1 MARRWFKRALIV
13 VALIL
18 VVAIAAP
25 TALVLAGVVP
35 MSTVKRVFNAVLRPQ
50 RDAGTV
56 VAQLETVPGYQVS
69 LYAGD
74 LSGARFLHM
83 TATGDLLVSRP
94 RAGEIV
100 LLERDGNGDGL
111 PDGRR
116 VLLRGLDLPHGLDSA
131 DGWLYIAEQTAIGR
145 VRFDESSGRLA
156 GEYTHI
162 ATGFTGGGNHWT
174 RTLRVGPDAFLYLT
188 QGSTCNACEEQDE
201 RRAAMMRFNLDG
213 SGGEIYASGLRNSV
227 GFDWAPWTIDNGK
240 GELYATDN
248 GRDMLGDDFPPC
260 ELNRIVQGGFYG
272 WPYVNGFNVPDNDFS
287 EGHDD
292 KVQKS
297 LPPAFGFR
305 AHNAPL
311 GIHFVRHAPAAAGFE
326 RTALVALHGS
336 WNRSTPDGYKV
347 VALRWN
353 ADGEITES
361 DFLSGFLR
369 DGEVGGT
376 PVDIAEGSDGTFYVS
391 DDFNGAIYRVG
402 YGDKIIAA
410 PTLSAA
416 VQDSGLARFS
426 ADELTVLRAQGEK
439 TFRQY
444 PCAGCHVAGAARDGR
459 PVHALDRVAERYNV
473 DTLTAF
479 FIAPTP
485 PMPIFPLNEE
495 ERRALAVFLL
505 QRNGLDGTSL
515 QTNRE

>member
-1 MARRWFKRALIV
+1 MAKRWLKRAMIAM
-13 VALIL
+13 ALIL

-25 TALVLAGVVP
+25 MVLVLAGVVP
-35 MSTVKRVFNAVLRPQ
+35 MATVKRVFNGVVHPK
-50 RDAGTV
+50 RDATSV
-56 VAQLETVPGYQVS
+56 LAQLKTLPGYQVS
-69 LYAGD
+69 LYAAD

-83 TATGDLLVSRP
+83 TAAGDLLVSRP

-116 VLLRGLDLPHGLDSA
+116 VLLRGLNLPHGLDSA

-156 GEYTHI
+156 GEYAHI
-162 ATGFTGGGNHWT
+162 VTGFSDGGNHWT
-174 RTLRVGPDAFLYLT
+174 RTVRVGPDGMLYLT
-188 QGSTCNACEEQDE
+188 QGSTCNVCEEKDD
-201 RRAAMMRFNLDG
+201 RRATMMRFNLDG

-227 GFDWAPWTIDNGK
+227 GFDWAPWTLEGGS

-260 ELNRIVQGGFYG
+260 ELNKIVQGGFYG
-272 WPYVNGFNVPDNDFS
+272 WPYANGFNVPDPDFG

-311 GIHFVRHAPAAAGFE
+311 GMHFVRHAPAAAGLE
-326 RTALVALHGS
+326 RSALVALHGS
-336 WNRSTPDGYKV
+336 WNRSIPDGYKV

-353 ADGEITES
+353 ADGDITES

-391 DDFNGAIYRVG
+391 DDFNSAIYRVG
-402 YGDKIIAA
+402 YGNKIIAV
-410 PTLSAA
+410 PKLSTA
-416 VQDSGLARFS
+416 VQDSGLSRFN
-426 ADELTVLRAQGEK
+426 ADELTTLRAQGEK
-439 TFRQY
+439 IFRQY
-444 PCAGCHVAGAARDGR
+444 PCGNCHVAGVARDGR
-459 PVHALDRVAERYNV
+459 PVHSLDRIGERYNI

-485 PMPIFPLNEE
+485 PMPIFPLNAD
-495 ERRALAVFLL
+495 ERKALAVFLL
-505 QRNGLDGTSL
+505 DRAQSKK
-515 QTNRE
+515 QE